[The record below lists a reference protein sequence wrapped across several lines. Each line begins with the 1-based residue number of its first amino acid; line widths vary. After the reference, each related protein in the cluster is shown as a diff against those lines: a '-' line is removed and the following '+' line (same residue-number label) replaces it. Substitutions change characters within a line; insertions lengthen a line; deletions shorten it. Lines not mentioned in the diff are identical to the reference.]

1 MTKSQFNI
9 KISKDLLVRVKR
21 QAMMSGKSLTEHI
34 TDLVNNS
41 LSEDNIQNTNLSSNN
56 KITNLVINSLSDDD
70 IQNTHL
76 SSVDKIKDLE
86 KRLLSLESTVRNREY
101 LSQKFKPFTNSEAI
115 NCTKFMRGVFYKELK
130 KRNFD
135 NKSEAFEDFLKSLQ
149 VYDEI
154 NKSFSDRLK
163 EIMLSDK
170 PSPWTGEELNEL
182 TGKDKCN
189 CLIRKGLINWTG
201 KTECPSQQEICD
213 KGEELLSLF

>member
-9 KISKDLLVRVKR
+9 KISKDLLIRVKR

-34 TDLVNNS
+34 TDLV
-41 LSEDNIQNTNLSSNN
+41 T
-56 KITNLVINSLSDDD
+56 KSLSDDD

-86 KRLLSLESTVRNREY
+86 KRLLYLESTVRNREY
-101 LSQKFKPFTNSEAI
+101 LSQKFKPFTDSEAI
-115 NCTKFMRGVFYKELK
+115 NCTKFMRGVFYKELQ

-135 NKSEAFEDFLKSLQ
+135 NKSEAFEDFLQSLQ
-149 VYDEI
+149 VYDEL

>member
-9 KISKDLLVRVKR
+9 KISKDLLIRVKR

-34 TDLVNNS
+34 TDLVTNS
-41 LSEDNIQNTNLSSNN
+41 LSA
-56 KITNLVINSLSDDD
+56 DD

-76 SSVDKIKDLE
+76 SSVDKIKDIE
-86 KRLLSLESTVRNREY
+86 ERLLSLESTVRNREY
-101 LSQKFKPFTNSEAI
+101 LSPKFKPFTNSEAI
-115 NCTKFMRGVFYKELK
+115 NCTKFMRGVFDKELQ
-130 KRNFD
+130 KRNFE
-135 NKSEAFEDFLKSLQ
+135 NKSEAFDDFLQSLQ
-149 VYDEI
+149 VFDEL

-170 PSPWTGEELNEL
+170 PSPWTGKELNEL
-182 TGKDKCN
+182 NELAGKDKCN

>member
-9 KISKDLLVRVKR
+9 KISKDLLIRVKR

-34 TDLVNNS
+34 TDLV
-41 LSEDNIQNTNLSSNN
+41 T
-56 KITNLVINSLSDDD
+56 NSLSDDD

-101 LSQKFKPFTNSEAI
+101 LSQKLKPFTNSEAI
-115 NCTKFMRGVFYKELK
+115 NCTKFMRGVFYKELQ

-135 NKSEAFEDFLKSLQ
+135 NKSEAFEDFLQSLQ
-149 VYDEI
+149 VYDVL

>member
-9 KISKDLLVRVKR
+9 KISKDLLIRVKR

-34 TDLVNNS
+34 TDLV
-41 LSEDNIQNTNLSSNN
+41 T
-56 KITNLVINSLSDDD
+56 NSLSDED

-76 SSVDKIKDLE
+76 STVDKIKDLE
-86 KRLLSLESTVRNREY
+86 KRLLYLESTVRNREY
-101 LSQKFKPFTNSEAI
+101 LSEKLQPFTNSEAI
-115 NCTKFMRGVFYKELK
+115 NCTKFMRGVFDKELQ

-135 NKSEAFEDFLKSLQ
+135 NKSEAYEDFLQSLQ
-149 VYDEI
+149 VYDEL

>member
-9 KISKDLLVRVKR
+9 KISKDLLIRVKR

-34 TDLVNNS
+34 TDLV
-41 LSEDNIQNTNLSSNN
+41 T
-56 KITNLVINSLSDDD
+56 NSLSDDD
-70 IQNTHL
+70 IKNTHL

-101 LSQKFKPFTNSEAI
+101 LSQKLKPFTNSEAI
-115 NCTKFMRGVFYKELK
+115 NCTKFMRGVFYKELQ

-135 NKSEAFEDFLKSLQ
+135 NKSEAFEDFLQSIQ
-149 VYDEI
+149 VYDEL

-201 KTECPSQQEICD
+201 KTDCPSQQEICD